1 MERKNVGVIDNKVIA
16 CFGDSITAGLYDE
29 DGLGW
34 PHRMAAKIAR
44 LNKGH
49 HLIHNLAVCNDTSCD
64 VLHSL
69 IANAARLYPQ
79 IVIIMAGTNDC
90 QRKEYADGSGR
101 ERFSRLEAMSY
112 WYRMFEAIKGRGY
125 KVLVVSPLPLE
136 YDSLAQPRFFDNP
149 KECAA
154 NVYRNCDIKPYVDD
168 LESLCADRNVP
179 FLRLYEDWLEKKAD
193 NIYADGVHPNA
204 KGYELLAD
212 KILEKLQ
219 QLAYI

>member
-1 MERKNVGVIDNKVIA
+1 MEAKKIDLIDSKVIA
-16 CFGDSITAGLYDE
+16 CFGDSITAGLHDD

-34 PHRMAAKIAR
+34 PHRLAGKISA

-49 HLIHNLAVCNDTSCD
+49 HLIHNFGICNDTSCD

-69 IANAARLYPQ
+69 ILNTSRVYPN

-101 ERFSRLEAMSY
+101 ERFSLLEAMSY

-125 KVLVVSPLPLE
+125 KILAVSPLPIE
-136 YDSLAQPRFFDNP
+136 YDAVSMPRFFDNP

-154 NVYRNCDIKPYVDD
+154 NLYRNCDILPYVNALD
-168 LESLCADRNVP
+168 SLCADREIP
-179 FLRLYEDWLEKKAD
+179 FLRLYEEWLAKKD
-193 NIYADGVHPNA
+193 ENIFADGVHPNA
-204 KGYELLAD
+204 KGYELLASQ
-212 KILEKLQ
+212 IMAKLQ
-219 QLAYI
+219 EIAYI